1 MKHILSFIS
10 SMRTMAILMLIF
22 AFSVGYAT
30 IVEND
35 FGTMTAKAEI
45 YNAQWFEVLL
55 GLLALN
61 LALNIHKHK
70 MYTFKKAPIFLFHS
84 GFLIILLG
92 AAITRYAG
100 YEGTMHI
107 REGGEASSM
116 VSADTFVGVSAQ
128 SIGKVV
134 KESKKVYL
142 SERSSNSIDISLSVN
157 EKNVNVSLIE
167 YIPDAVETLVEDKEH
182 GTPIAKFMLTQNGQ
196 GKPVALKQ
204 GQFFNG
210 GSFIMD
216 FGSGE
221 IFSKP
226 VISITLKDDTPYMT
240 HDETLSFFRMADREK
255 GEFSANTTNVLNQRV
270 LYTTLDGGSFVLR
283 EFMTHAVKKVVSSS
297 SSIMNRKMKMNSAG
311 IDAIRF
317 NVSIGSISKE
327 VLVYGKKGTISTPTD
342 TLIDGVKV
350 SVSYGAKDI
359 NIPFKIHLND
369 FQLDRYPGSMSPA
382 SYASE
387 VILIDKEEGINI
399 PYRIFMNNILEH
411 RGYRFFQSSYD
422 RDEKGTV
429 LSVNNDPGTLPSY
442 LGYLL
447 LTIGLFWTLLSKKHR
462 FSKLAA
468 KAKKASDAKIVPVL
482 LALGLIFSIVPSD
495 VNAEDL
501 DPAIKTLLAFDKKHS
516 EKFGQLIVQDTQ
528 GRMKPMN
535 TLATEILAKI
545 YRGSS
550 LKVDSYTLTPDQV
563 ILGMMIRPDIYRK
576 VKLIRTKDPKIN
588 DAIGAPRDAKYVSF
602 SQFFHDAE
610 SMRGYKLAEIID
622 EAARKEPKYRNKLD
636 KAALKIDE
644 KVNVAYMV
652 FTGSLLKIWPLKSDE
667 TNKWYATIEA
677 LETFDKA
684 YGLKVRN
691 TAVSYF
697 TSVDRALK
705 SGDWR
710 DSDKALS
717 AVAQY
722 QKENG
727 FRVYPSENSIKA
739 EIFANKANIFERIY
753 PLYLLMGFI
762 LLVLSFT
769 KIIQPKLKMDL
780 VTKGSLYLLILFFIA
795 HTFGL
800 ALRWYISGH
809 APWSNGYESMVYISW
824 ATVLAGFIFSK
835 RSSMTLAS
843 TAILSGLILFVA
855 HLNWMNPQVTNL
867 VPVLNSYWLSIHVS
881 MITASY
887 GFLGLGALLG
897 FVTLLLFV
905 IKTQKNERQ
914 IILSI
919 KELNSIN
926 EMSLMVGLVLLT
938 VGNFLGGVWANESW
952 GRYWG
957 WDPKET
963 WALVTILVYA
973 VVIHLRFLKSL
984 YSEFNFSVISL
995 LSFTSVIMTYFGV
1008 NYYLAGMH
1016 SYAKGDPVPIP
1027 DFVPV
1032 TYSILAV
1039 VILLA
1044 FRNRKIV

>member
-1 MKHILSFIS
+1 MKQILSFIS
-10 SMRTMAILMLIF
+10 SMKTMAILMLIF

-45 YNAQWFEVLL
+45 YNARWFEVLL

-61 LALNIHKHK
+61 LTLNIHKHK

-107 REGGEASSM
+107 REGGEASSI
-116 VSADTFVGVSAQ
+116 VSSDTFVGVSAQ
-128 SIGKVV
+128 SAGKVTS
-134 KESKKVYL
+134 ESKKVYL
-142 SERSSNSIDISLSVN
+142 SERSQNSIDISLSVN

-182 GTPIAKFMLTQNGQ
+182 GKPIAKFMLTQNGQ
-196 GKPVALKQ
+196 GKPVALAQ
-204 GQFFNG
+204 GQFVNG
-210 GSFIMD
+210 GSFIID

-221 IFSKP
+221 TFSKP
-226 VISITLKDDTPYMT
+226 LISITLKDGTPYIT
-240 HDETLSFFRMADREK
+240 HDEALSSFRMADREK
-255 GEFSANTTNVLNQRV
+255 GELKANSTDELNLLV
-270 LYTTLDGGSFVLR
+270 LYTTPDGGRFVLR
-283 EFMTHAVKKVVSSS
+283 DFMMHAVKKMVSSS
-297 SSIMNRKMKMNSAG
+297 ASSMNRKMKMNSGG
-311 IDAIRF
+311 IDAFRF
-317 NVSIGSISKE
+317 NVNVDGISKE
-327 VLVYGKKGTISTPTD
+327 VLVYGKKGTISIPTD
-342 TLIDGVKV
+342 TLINGVKV
-350 SVSYGAKDI
+350 GVSYGAKDI
-359 NIPFKIHLND
+359 SIPFKIHLND
-369 FQLDRYPGSMSPA
+369 FELDRYPGSMSPA

-387 VILIDKEEGINI
+387 VTLIDEEEGVNI

-411 RGYRFFQSSYD
+411 RGYRFFQASYD
-422 RDEKGTV
+422 RDEGGTI
-429 LSVNNDPGTLPSY
+429 LSVNHDPGTLPSY

-447 LTIGLFWTLLSKKHR
+447 LAIGMFWSLVSKKHR
-462 FSKLAA
+462 FSRLAA
-468 KAKKASDAKIVPVL
+468 KAKKASDAKIVPAL
-482 LALGLIFSIVPSD
+482 LALGLIFSSVPSD
-495 VNAEDL
+495 ANAEDL
-501 DPAIKTLLAFDKKHS
+501 DPAIKTILAFDKKHS
-516 EKFGQLIVQDTQ
+516 EKFGQLIVQDTK

-545 YRGSS
+545 YRDSS
-550 LKVDSYTLTPDQV
+550 LKVGSYTLTPDQV
-563 ILGMMIRPDIYRK
+563 ILGMMIRPDIYRT

-588 DAIGAPRDAKYVSF
+588 DAIGAPSDAKYVSF
-602 SQFFHDAE
+602 SQFFHDSE

-622 EAARKEPKYRNKLD
+622 EAARKEPKHRNKLD

-652 FTGSLLKIWPLKSDE
+652 FTGSLMKIWPLKSDE
-667 TNKWYATIEA
+667 ANKWYATIEA
-677 LETFDKA
+677 LETFDNTH
-684 YGLKVRN
+684 GLKVRD
-691 TAVSYF
+691 TAVTYF

-753 PLYLLMGFI
+753 PLYLLMGFV
-762 LLVLSFT
+762 LLVLSFA

-780 VTKGSLYLLILFFIA
+780 VTKGSLYFLILLFIA
-795 HTFGL
+795 HTIGL

-897 FVTLLLFV
+897 FITLLLFV
-905 IKTQKNERQ
+905 IKTQKNEKQ
-914 IILSI
+914 ITLSI

-973 VVIHLRFLKSL
+973 VVIHLRFIKSL

-995 LSFTSVIMTYFGV
+995 LSFTSVLMTYFGV

-1016 SYAKGDPVPIP
+1016 SYGKGDPVPIP